1 MAFVQERE
9 IKMAKIA
16 IVALLAVLVLVVAG
30 GAVVYNLYINVKDTR
45 VKDAPLFKALD
56 IDEHWR
62 NLSANEGKMTI
73 LDFTYF
79 CEGTCDHCKKANLD
93 MFDVLEGLKAHYKND
108 LEVWVI
114 DMTPDSTDR
123 EIRDIRDRYN
133 ITLPMIND
141 YFEGSNTDRNF
152 TGTDIGALY
161 YEYFMAGGYIANPTI
176 LILDQSLRVRMVYQ
190 VTVVS
195 LGQYTDNQKPTGSEL
210 RGVLDKGRDYDWPS
224 KVGGRYV
231 SSGVQVLGMFVM
243 GMFISIT
250 PCAFSIFLAMT
261 SFILSTKDKG
271 KRKKRKKK
279 GPVQMGDEPL
289 HERVLGSSEVYGG
302 LIGLAFTLGIAAVFF
317 ILGMTMTAV
326 VGYVKDNRALF
337 EAFFIVAGVIIIFM
351 GINNLKSIT
360 LLIRGLI
367 QRFKK
372 ADPDSAPTETFFD
385 TVRLRAMTFTE
396 RYTLPGAFVLGA
408 ILALGW
414 APCILTYVFPI
425 YIMISTQ
432 QMHWFMGGVYMFVM
446 ALGFGV
452 PIILVSAMTL
462 SLKAEYGSM
471 LMGIGKVVRI
481 VFCSLIIGFGAYLI
495 FSTVFPQYSVSV
507 LLGL

>member
-1 MAFVQERE
+1 VALVQEAR
-9 IKMAKIA
+9 ITMAKTA
-16 IVALLAVLVLVVAG
+16 IVALFAVLVLVVAG

-56 IDEHWR
+56 IDETWC
-62 NLSANEGKMTI
+62 NLSANEGKITI
-73 LDFTYF
+73 LDFAYF
-79 CEGTCDHCKKANLD
+79 CEETCDHCKQANLD
-93 MFDVLEGLKAHYKND
+93 MFDVLESLKAHYAGD

-114 DMTPDSTDR
+114 DMTPDSTDQ
-123 EIRDIRDRYN
+123 EIRTLRDRYN

-141 YFEGSNTDRNF
+141 YFEGSNANRNF
-152 TGTDIGALY
+152 TGTEIGALY

-176 LILDQSLRVRMVYQ
+176 LIIDQSLRVRMVYQ
-190 VTVVS
+190 VTVVT
-195 LGQYTDNQKPTGSEL
+195 LGQYTDNQKPTESEL
-210 RGVLDKGRDYDWPS
+210 RGVLDKGMDYDWPS

-231 SSGVQVLGMFVM
+231 SSGVQLVGMFVM
-243 GMFISIT
+243 GMFVSVT

-261 SFILSTKDKG
+261 TFILSTKDRG
-271 KRKKRKKK
+271 KRKKRRKK
-279 GPVQMGDEPL
+279 GPLQMMDEPL
-289 HERVLGSSEVYGG
+289 HEQVLGSNEVYGG
-302 LIGLAFTLGIAAVFF
+302 LIGLAFTLGIGAVFF
-317 ILGMTMTAV
+317 ILGITMTFV
-326 VGYVKDNRALF
+326 VGYVKDNRTLF

-351 GINNLKSIT
+351 GINNLHSIT
-360 LLIRGLI
+360 LMIRKLI

-372 ADPDSAPTETFFD
+372 ADPDSVPTQTFFD
-385 TVRLRAMTFTE
+385 TVRLGAMSFTE
-396 RYTLPGAFVLGA
+396 RYAIPGAFLLGA

-432 QMHWFMGGVYMFVM
+432 QMHWLMGGVYMFVM

-481 VFCSLIIGFGAYLI
+481 ILCSLIIVFGVYLI
-495 FSTVFPQYSVSV
+495 FSTVFPQYSLSV